1 MRPRPESG
9 QRFLRSDRRG
19 RPFASHGPRVGL
31 AEAPLPAQSRL
42 GRKAR
47 EPAREVM
54 ILAIALGHPSLL
66 EAHWEELAALDFAGK
81 KLASFRDALIAAPA
95 EAMQSPEA
103 LAEALSAA
111 GQAEE
116 RDANSCAGGQNAQLV
131 VSARGRR
138 AFRRRA
144 CAKANAGLASAGGRV
159 K

>member
-1 MRPRPESG
+1 MP
-9 QRFLRSDRRG
+9 SDRRG
-19 RPFASHGPRVGL
+19 RPFPPRGPRVGL
-31 AEAPLPAQSRL
+31 AEAPLPAQGKL

-81 KLASFRDALIAAPA
+81 RLAAFRDALIAAPA

-116 RDANSCAGGQNAQLV
+116 RERILALAGQDAQLV
-131 VSARGRR
+131 VPARRRR

-144 CAKANAGLASAGGRV
+144 CAAAEPGLASAGGRV